1 MGTMTFAPKGL
12 LTVETAG
19 SEAIP
24 AFFLGGEPLEVSIEK
39 ILEGPST
46 DPDGP
51 TLSPPLIRPTKET
64 VVTIRFRGDIGDIG
78 FTIPRKGPR
87 K

>member
-1 MGTMTFAPKGL
+1 MGTVTFAPKGL
-12 LTVETAG
+12 LTVETEG

-39 ILEGPST
+39 ILGGPT

-51 TLSPPLIRPTKET
+51 TLSPPLIHPTKET
-64 VVTIRFRGDIGDIG
+64 VVTIRFRGDIG
-78 FTIPRKGPR
+78 FTTPRKGPR